1 MREKK
6 KPLFGRHTVQ
16 ILYCT
21 VLTEGTTVASL
32 SDNNL
37 YIRTLPWCFGL
48 SASDPCPLTGPY
60 HEITEIGRKLSGRV
74 LSLFVQEKF

>member
-21 VLTEGTTVASL
+21 VLTEDTTVASI
-32 SDNNL
+32 SDNL
-37 YIRTLPWCFGL
+37 YIRTLPGILVCRGIWSVFF
-48 SASDPCPLTGPY
+48 
-60 HEITEIGRKLSGRV
+60 IGTVSRDYGERLKTFWQSM
-74 LSLFVQEKF
+74 SLFVQEKV